1 MDLDIRTVLRWLIIG
16 VVALLG
22 LSLLGMLVG
31 VVVNVLSIALKV
43 GAIVLV
49 VLLIVRALE
58 EVRS

>member
-31 VVVNVLSIALKV
+31 VVVNVLSLALKV

-49 VLLIVRALE
+49 VLLIVRVLE

>member
-31 VVVNVLSIALKV
+31 VVVNVLSLALKV